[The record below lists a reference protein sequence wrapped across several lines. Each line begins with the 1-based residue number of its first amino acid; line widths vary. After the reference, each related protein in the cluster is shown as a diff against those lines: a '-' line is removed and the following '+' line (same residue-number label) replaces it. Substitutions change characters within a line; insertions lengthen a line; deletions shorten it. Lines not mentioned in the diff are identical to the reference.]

1 MSDNNLHAEEEAK
14 IAAAREAYDAAVE
27 GKMPADEND
36 LEGWQAFDELDRK
49 EFAKYH
55 AVVNEVNEARK
66 ARS

>member
-1 MSDNNLHAEEEAK
+1 MSDNNVHADEEAK

-27 GKMPADEND
+27 GMMPADDTD
-36 LEGWQAFDELDRK
+36 LEGWKAFDELDRK
-49 EFAKYH
+49 EFVKYH